1 MENKIK
7 IKMLRF
13 FACTAILAVVS
24 AQLSPA
30 EQQALADAQALI
42 DKLDAAKDLD
52 AAVQAAGPSIDT
64 LDGNI
69 IIGVGPSNT
78 VSMNVGGNSAV
89 SVSTAA
95 ATNSAKS
102 FVEMKIGTAAI
113 KVRAPGPRPR
123 LILLKT
129 NLLLQ
134 PVLFCYLRELRQ
146 CATKAN

>member
-1 MENKIK
+1 
-7 IKMLRF
+7 MLRF

-42 DKLDAAKDLD
+42 DKLNAAKYLD
-52 AAVQAAGPSIDT
+52 AAAQAVGPSIDT

-95 ATNSAKS
+95 ATNSTKS

-113 KVRAPGPRPR
+113 KVRVPGPRPR
-123 LILLKT
+123 LI
-129 NLLLQ
+129 
-134 PVLFCYLRELRQ
+134 
-146 CATKAN
+146 